1 MQKRRNSSALAMELR
16 LSCTNPSVLD
26 AISLLIHALT
36 SRVLYVKNIM
46 FLKTIQIKIKIDM
59 CSRYLYNINNE
70 FTTIY
75 VVTLNLIT

>member
-1 MQKRRNSSALAMELR
+1 MQERRNSSALPMELR